1 MEERI
6 WEKDLLL
13 PALKIIN
20 DAWNNWIST
29 TELSDNLRTLLNPSG
44 EDLQIL
50 KWRADDKFSQ
60 KVRNLK
66 SHKTLEKKG
75 FVRCESSNE
84 TSKFYITEEW
94 KQYLQEN
101 NDILNQEINEEIFSS
116 WVSYLVPEYYE
127 EFKKSIAILQN
138 LCDLWDNSAPTQEN
152 IAALYRLLYWAV
164 IISLET
170 YLYEALRFRVLG
182 TEDDKIKIFVE
193 RFEDFSKK
201 KIIYKDIFSEYEQ
214 IRETVNQKL
223 NELLY
228 HNLPKIKGIHED
240 IFNIDFPDIWSL
252 MSAIKKR
259 HDIFHRNWK
268 DVSWNFI
275 DVNSGDIANLI
286 SEVKSFVDQ
295 IEQKFNP

>member
-20 DAWNNWIST
+20 DAWNDWIST
-29 TELSDNLRTLLNPSG
+29 TELSNNLRDLLNPSG
-44 EDLQIL
+44 EDLQRL
-50 KWRADDKFSQ
+50 SWRRDDKFSQ

-66 SHKTLEKKG
+66 SHETLEKRN
-75 FVRCESSNE
+75 FVRYENA
-84 TSKFYITEEW
+84 KFYITEVW
-94 KQYLQEN
+94 IRYLQEKK
-101 NDILNQEINEEIFSS
+101 DILNQEINEEIFIN
-116 WVSYLVPEYYE
+116 WTSYIVPEYYE
-127 EFKKSIAILQN
+127 EFQNSISVLEN
-138 LCDLWDNSAPTQEN
+138 LCMLWLDRTIEQSNLN
-152 IAALYRLLYWAV
+152 ALYRLLYWAV

-170 YLYEALRFRVLG
+170 YLYEALRFKVLG

-214 IRETVNQKL
+214 IWETVNQKL

-228 HNLPKIKGIHED
+228 HNLPKIKGIYED
-240 IFNIDFPDIWSL
+240 TFNIDFPNIWSL
-252 MSAIKKR
+252 MNAIKKR

-275 DVNSGDIANLI
+275 DVNSVDIENLI
-286 SEVKSFVDQ
+286 SEVKEFVDQ
-295 IEQKFNP
+295 IEQQFNP

>member
-29 TELSDNLRTLLNPSG
+29 TELSNNLRALLNPSG

-50 KWRADDKFSQ
+50 NWRADDKFSQ

-138 LCDLWDNSAPTQEN
+138 LCDNSAPTQEN

-170 YLYEALRFRVLG
+170 YL
-182 TEDDKIKIFVE
+182 
-193 RFEDFSKK
+193 
-201 KIIYKDIFSEYEQ
+201 
-214 IRETVNQKL
+214 
-223 NELLY
+223 
-228 HNLPKIKGIHED
+228 
-240 IFNIDFPDIWSL
+240 
-252 MSAIKKR
+252 
-259 HDIFHRNWK
+259 
-268 DVSWNFI
+268 
-275 DVNSGDIANLI
+275 
-286 SEVKSFVDQ
+286 
-295 IEQKFNP
+295 